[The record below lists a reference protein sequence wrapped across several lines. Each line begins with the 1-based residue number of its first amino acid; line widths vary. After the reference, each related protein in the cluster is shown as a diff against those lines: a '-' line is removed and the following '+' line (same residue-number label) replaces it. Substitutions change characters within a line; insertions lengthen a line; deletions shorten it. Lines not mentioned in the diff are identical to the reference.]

1 MTKREEILQETYLL
15 FAEYGY
21 RISLSQV
28 TSKLGLKKQSIYN
41 YFDSKNDLISE
52 MLEVRIKSYYDGLM
66 NTIYINK
73 DNTPEE
79 RINELLKFSM
89 DYFSDPTRARTLRWI
104 TLSNVHDG
112 LGAIRTL
119 VNHYESLFQSQLD
132 AIIQE
137 GMDMG
142 QIEAKNVEEVRTLYV
157 VMLMGSIDCVNL
169 FGLKEQDDALV
180 SLLIEKFWAA
190 INA

>member
-15 FAEYGY
+15 FSEQGY

-41 YFDSKNDLISE
+41 YFDSKNDLITE
-52 MLEVRIKSYYDGLM
+52 MLEVRIKSYYEGLM
-66 NTIYINK
+66 NTIHINK
-73 DNTPEE
+73 DCTPEE

-112 LGAIRTL
+112 LDAIQKL
-119 VNHYESLFQSQLD
+119 VVHYESLFLSQLD

-137 GMDMG
+137 GMDKG
-142 QIEAKNVEEVRTLYV
+142 QIKSKNVEEVRTLYV
-157 VMLMGSIDCVNL
+157 VMLKGSIDCVNL
-169 FGLKEQDDALV
+169 FDTKEQDDTLV
-180 SLLIEKFWAA
+180 SLLIDKFWVM